1 MEKKI
6 LVVDDEEL
14 IRKMLERALGNAG
27 YTVRTA
33 ESAEQAMEILRED
46 SIMVMYLDLRLPG
59 IQGTELCRKLRV
71 QNPLSI
77 IHALTGYVDL
87 YGLLECRLAGFDDF
101 FTKPISIETLIQSAD
116 AAFEKLKRWQVDA
129 FDLM

>member
-14 IRKMLERALGNAG
+14 ICTMLEQAFGKAG

-33 ESAEQAMEILRED
+33 NSAEKAMAILRED
-46 SIMVMYLDLRLPG
+46 SIMVMYLDLKLPG
-59 IQGTELCRKLRV
+59 IQGTELCRKLRI

-87 YGLLECRLAGFDDF
+87 FGLLECRLAGFDDF
-101 FTKPISIETLIQSAD
+101 FSKPVSIELLVESAHE
-116 AAFEKLKRWQVDA
+116 AFRKLKRWQVEE
-129 FDLM
+129 FDLV